1 MKHEWHTFQI
11 NISCKLQASGL
22 WEIVI
27 GAEFKDRNN
36 YKSEV
41 YIINWYF
48 FTFDI
53 YLRER
58 GHSDFSKFQI
68 FIVS

>member
-1 MKHEWHTFQI
+1 MNGIHFRLI
-11 NISCKLQASGL
+11 FRASCN

-27 GAEFKDRNN
+27 GAKFKDRNN
-36 YKSEV
+36 QKSEV

-58 GHSDFSKFQI
+58 GHSDISKFQI
-68 FIVS
+68 FIVSE